1 MSELQELYQLQQALR
16 EKEWANNIPSFDS
29 LYEKK
34 LRNTAEAKEQ
44 KEAEAGLNSCKQKL
58 RDAKERNLE
67 KKEERAKRVAEIAT
81 LALTIIAFLFVFFTQ
96 ADYITSKFPELT
108 SSVWQTYAMVFLSFF
123 YASAILALIAALFR
137 IEESSALFLVIGILA
152 CVGSCIAGFNMYEGW
167 VKILGI
173 ILPVVSLLTLPWDLL
188 VSLFSWEW
196 NMQNTAMWVLPTIR
210 LIIIVTAC
218 FAIIALSKWIT
229 YHVFSNL
236 KEKTSQEI
244 SEYEA
249 EVRRKQKDFEAANA
263 NFEKAKSNVHVAT
276 SSQISEMK
284 LERELLLARN
294 NTLFVIATSR
304 VLPESDKNLRTVTN
318 IIWCLEQKYARDI
331 TEAKQWLV
339 RMEHDKM
346 VQKKLNEINNRV
358 SQTNQRLYSVEN
370 KVSSVERKVEK
381 TYDAAIE
388 AGAYASA
395 AYSEAKRAN
404 DRLDE
409 GIDVRVDVDVDIR

>member
-96 ADYITSKFPELT
+96 ADYITSRFPGYTENL
-108 SSVWQTYAMVFLSFF
+108 WETYGYVFLSFF
-123 YASAILALIAALFR
+123 FASPILVGIAALFK
-137 IEESSALFLVIGILA
+137 IEESSVLFLIIGVLA
-152 CVGSCIAGFNMYEGW
+152 YIGSCVAGFNTYEGW
-167 VKILGI
+167 TKILAI
-173 ILPVVSLLTLPWDLL
+173 IIPVVAIIMIPLELLGSLIG
-188 VSLFSWEW
+188 WEW
-196 NMQNTAMWVLPTIR
+196 NMDFTAAWVLPTLR
-210 LIIIVTAC
+210 LIIVVSII
-218 FAIIALSKWIT
+218 FAIIALSKWII

-284 LERELLLARN
+284 LERERLLARN